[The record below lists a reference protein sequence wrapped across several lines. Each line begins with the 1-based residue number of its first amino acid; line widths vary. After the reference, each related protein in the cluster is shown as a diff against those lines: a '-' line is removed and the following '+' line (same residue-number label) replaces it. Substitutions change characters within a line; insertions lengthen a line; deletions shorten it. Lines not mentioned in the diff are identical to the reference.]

1 METRRLADRS
11 SRRRIA
17 ALAKE
22 LEGRVSWRARLWI
35 ITTWAAVA
43 GLIFLALR
51 GVPLKAILDAL
62 QQLNGWQIL
71 ALVLANL
78 AILGLMVL
86 RWHLLLS
93 SLGWRVPSGRLLAYR
108 LAGFGVSYF
117 TPGPQFGGEPVQV
130 HLLHSRCHVPVSAAV
145 SSVYLDRLIE
155 LLANFTFLVL
165 GSSVI
170 FSLGT
175 VRGEWFGEWIWL
187 AALFLLCLPAGHL
200 LALLRGKRPAQWL
213 AKRLWLWLKWPM
225 LRKINEIAAQ
235 AESEIVRLSREKP
248 GVLAQVTGLSLV
260 IWVMMIGEFWLG
272 LRFLN
277 APASFVEAISAM
289 TAARLAIL
297 MPLPGGFGA
306 LEMGQTLAAGF
317 LGWGPALGIAMS
329 LLIRARDLILASAGL
344 WVGGVAYR
352 YVLFGLSKAKERS
365 DGDANKRH
373 TSETGTPGVDADSSG
388 TRVGWDYPD
397 NLDNSIDPFYA
408 EYGDGR

>member
-1 METRRLADRS
+1 METRRLVDRS

-17 ALAKE
+17 AFTKG
-22 LEGRVSWRARLWI
+22 LERQISWRARLWF

-51 GVPLKAILDAL
+51 GVPLNAISDVL

-71 ALVLANL
+71 ALALANL

-86 RWHLLLS
+86 RWQLLLS
-93 SLGWRVPSGRLLAYR
+93 SLGWRVPIGRLLAYR

-130 HLLHSRCHVPVSAAV
+130 HLLHSRCRVPVPAAV

-155 LLANFTFLVL
+155 LLANFTFLAL

-170 FSLGT
+170 FGLEEVSGAWF
-175 VRGEWFGEWIWL
+175 REWVWL
-187 AALFLLCLPAGHL
+187 AALVLLCLPAGHL
-200 LALLRGKRPAQWL
+200 LALLRGKRPAHWL
-213 AKRLWLWLKWPM
+213 AERLWLWLKWPM

-235 AESEIVRLSREKP
+235 AESQIVLLSREKP
-248 GVLAQVTGLSLV
+248 AVLVQVTGLSLM

-277 APASFVEAISAM
+277 TPASFAEAISAM

-306 LEMGQTLAAGF
+306 LEMSQTLAAGL
-317 LGWGPALGIAMS
+317 LGWEPALGIAMS

-365 DGDANKRH
+365 GGDANKHH
-373 TSETGTPGVDADSSG
+373 TSETGTPGVVTDSSG
-388 TRVGWDYPD
+388 ARAGRDYPD
-397 NLDNSIDPFYA
+397 NPDNSIDPFYA